1 MTDKKRR
8 GKAKVQGIQ
17 IVSFAVLF
25 LGLIV
30 MILPFLWMVLTAFKT
45 YAETVQIPI
54 VWFPKTWTLENF
66 EYVLTSMNFLLYYKN
81 SVIMVMGVIA
91 GQLFVCSLAGY
102 AFARIDFKFRSQL
115 FLFLMAV
122 LMVPGQMTII
132 ARYLLIYNL
141 HLSDTYTGLI
151 LPLVPSIFGTF
162 LLRQFFMGI
171 PAELEEAARIDGC
184 GYWGIYS
191 RIMLPLAK
199 GGLVTLAI
207 FAFNSTWND
216 LMWPLIITNTEEYR
230 VLAVAVATIKG
241 AYDTKN
247 NLLMA
252 ASVMVTIPCVLVFA
266 AGQKQF
272 IEGVASTGIK
282 G

>member
-8 GKAKVQGIQ
+8 GKTKIQGIQ
-17 IVSFAVLF
+17 IASFSVLF

-66 EYVLTSMNFLLYYKN
+66 EYVLTTMNFLLYYKN
-81 SVIMVMGVIA
+81 SVIMVVGVIA

>member
-66 EYVLTSMNFLLYYKN
+66 EYVLTTMNFLLYYKN
-81 SVIMVMGVIA
+81 SVIMVVGVIA